1 MSDSDEEVKELS
13 YEEKLEQRKTL
24 RKGLNSF
31 DLNVD
36 YLKRKKNLSE
46 IEQRILRKMMFTEI
60 GIQTD
65 PIVR

>member
-1 MSDSDEEVKELS
+1 M
-13 YEEKLEQRKTL
+13 L
-24 RKGLNSF
+24 RKGLNGF

-46 IEQRILRKMMFTEI
+46 IEKRIMRRMMFTEI

-65 PIVR
+65 PIVTKKISCLTFF